1 MSLKQMQCWRAMGE
15 PDQTVP
21 RTASCQRLDSYVIL
35 AETNAEDNQISI
47 TYKRSKV
54 LAGKCMKSTKLKKN
68 KNKKTKKKYIYV
80 ILCMNIF

>member
-68 KNKKTKKKYIYV
+68 KNKKLKEKVYMLSCV
-80 ILCMNIF
+80 